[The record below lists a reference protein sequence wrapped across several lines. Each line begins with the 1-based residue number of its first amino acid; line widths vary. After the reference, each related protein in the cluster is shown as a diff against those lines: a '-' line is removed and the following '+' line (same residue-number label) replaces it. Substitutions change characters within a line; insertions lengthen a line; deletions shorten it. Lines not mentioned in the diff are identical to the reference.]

1 MSMPEFIE
9 DVRIIGGLIGVQF
22 IYAGNSVLQKY
33 LMSEG
38 LPQSPFIISLNFITF
53 LLLSPLALFFER
65 KAWPKRLSIKLS
77 VHLVLIAFAG
87 VTLFQSLTLKGINLT
102 SASMA
107 TAMPNLA
114 PGLVFLI
121 ALAFSGK
128 HSGLPMG
135 GPEFEPRWLRDAP
148 GFTAPT
154 SSTRDP
160 SWVLA
165 IPSVEMPL
173 LEKVDIG
180 CTYSRVKIVGTFLC
194 VVGAITMTIMQ
205 STKKK
210 SITNDIFPHDS
221 SSPPTEHFYI
231 FDKNRIIG
239 CLYLIAAVIV
249 LSSNV
254 ILQAITLRDMPA
266 PISLCAITSLIG
278 VMLTVMVEFI
288 QDHAIGKEWHV
299 WSLKQLTWYALLAG
313 TVSGFCVSF
322 NGYAMKKRGPVL
334 VSMFNPIG
342 AVITVVI
349 SRFLGHSISIGSL
362 TGMFVMF
369 TGLYFVL
376 WAKGKEGF
384 LQKEENKIQREY
396 CDLEK
401 TLLQ

>member
-1 MSMPEFIE
+1 MSRPEFIE
-9 DVRIIGGLIGVQF
+9 DATIIGGLIGVQF
-22 IYAGNSVLQKY
+22 IYAGNSILQKY

-38 LPQSPFIISLNFITF
+38 LPQSPYIISLNFITF
-53 LLLSPLALFFER
+53 LILSPLAFFFER
-65 KAWPKRLSIKLS
+65 KAWPKRLSAKLS
-77 VHLVLIAFAG
+77 VQLVLISFSG
-87 VTLFQSLTLKGINLT
+87 VTLFQSLMLKGINLT

-121 ALAFSGK
+121 AWAF
-128 HSGLPMG
+128 
-135 GPEFEPRWLRDAP
+135 R
-148 GFTAPT
+148 
-154 SSTRDP
+154 
-160 SWVLA
+160 
-165 IPSVEMPL
+165 
-173 LEKVDIG
+173 LEKVNLT

-205 STKKK
+205 STKRKTVAK
-210 SITNDIFPHDS
+210 DIFPNDAL
-221 SSPPTEHFYI
+221 SPPTDHFYI
-231 FDKNRIIG
+231 FDRDHIIG

-254 ILQAITLRDMPA
+254 ILQAITLRDMPT

-278 VMLTVMVEFI
+278 VMLTVIVEFI
-288 QDHAIGKEWHV
+288 QDQEIGKEWQV
-299 WSLKQLTWYALLAG
+299 WCLKQLMWYALLVG

-322 NGYAMKKRGPVL
+322 NGYAMRKRGPVL

-342 AVITVVI
+342 TVITVVI
-349 SRFLGHSISIGSL
+349 SRFLGHSIAIGSL

-384 LQKEENKIQREY
+384 LQKEENEIRREY
-396 CDLEK
+396 CDVE
-401 TLLQ
+401 TPLLQ